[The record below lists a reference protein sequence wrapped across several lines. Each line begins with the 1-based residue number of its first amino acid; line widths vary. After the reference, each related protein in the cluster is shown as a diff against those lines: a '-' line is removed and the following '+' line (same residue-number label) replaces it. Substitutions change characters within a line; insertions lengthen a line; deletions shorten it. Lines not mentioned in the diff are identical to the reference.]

1 MRYIVEEG
9 RHGMNTYVY
18 DTLKGQL
25 VATWKEHHL
34 AVEMMDDLNA
44 IDQRHPVHEPP
55 DPKVVARLRAV
66 IAEKGILARRK
77 ELEASD
83 LISAGRERDAHAAQA
98 EADDASE
105 LAEDIAS
112 VLKALG
118 EEITY
123 PLLSP
128 RSPR

>member
-44 IDQRHPVHEPP
+44 IDERHPVHEPP
-55 DPKVVARLRAV
+55 DQKVVARLRAV
-66 IAEKGILARRK
+66 ISDKAIVARRK

-83 LISAGRERDAHAAQA
+83 LLSAGRERESHVAAA
-98 EADDASE
+98 EAGDANE

-112 VLKALG
+112 VLRALG
-118 EEITY
+118 ADITA

-128 RSPR
+128 RSVR